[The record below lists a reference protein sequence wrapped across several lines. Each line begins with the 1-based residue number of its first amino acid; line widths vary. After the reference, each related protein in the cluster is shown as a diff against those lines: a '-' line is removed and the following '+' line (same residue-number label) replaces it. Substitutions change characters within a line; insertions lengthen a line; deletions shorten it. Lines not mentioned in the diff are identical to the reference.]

1 MADRPTQ
8 RHFAVMGANTFY
20 IANKLIQ
27 NRRLCRLL
35 KYQVRD
41 PFDEK
46 KYSDVDGMDLINRQ
60 ILIVPKIFDDST
72 EKMSYVTAIFTSFSV
87 NQLNTEF
94 KNSTVRFDV
103 ACPYEEWLL
112 DGESLRPYLIM
123 QEIDTMFNGAKLAG
137 IGTLQFVRADAL
149 TLTPWIGG
157 YSMLYMIHEFN

>member
-46 KYSDVDGMDLINRQ
+46 KYSDVDGMDLINKQ